1 MAMTGVPEGM
11 QVSPVS
17 VEDGILRDIAQ
28 GGACADLALRQL
40 YDLFGQ
46 SMLRFF
52 VHQGASADESQDILQ
67 DTLIKV
73 YKSAGQYAGQ
83 GTAKAWI
90 WQVARNTLQD
100 AFRKSQ
106 RIRADEISVKPE
118 QWGHFEETVAAPVC
132 GSPQSVDQCVA
143 DGLEQ
148 FAMEMPDRAVALN
161 LYLEGASMEDISV
174 QIGRSVSATKEY
186 LSQCR
191 KKIKPYIA
199 HCTENLAD

>member
-1 MAMTGVPEGM
+1 MT
-11 QVSPVS
+11 SPLGNPPATTAA
-17 VEDGILRDIAQ
+17 VEDEILRDIAQ
-28 GGACADLALRQL
+28 GGARADLALRRL
-40 YDLFGQ
+40 YDVVGQ

-73 YKSAGQYAGQ
+73 YKSAGQYEGQ

-90 WQVARNTLQD
+90 WQVARNTLLD

-118 QWGHFEETVAAPVC
+118 QWDYFEESVAAPVC
-132 GSPQSVDQCVA
+132 QADQSVDQCVA
-143 DGLEQ
+143 DGLER
-148 FAMEMPDRAVALN
+148 FALEMPDRAVALN

-174 QIGRSVSATKEY
+174 QIGRSVAATKEY

-191 KKIKPYIA
+191 KKIKPFIA
-199 HCTENLAD
+199 HCTDNLAD

>member
-1 MAMTGVPEGM
+1 M
-11 QVSPVS
+11 
-17 VEDGILRDIAQ
+17 RDIGQ
-28 GGACADLALRQL
+28 GGAHADLALRRL
-40 YDLFGQ
+40 YDLVGQ

-73 YKSAGQYAGQ
+73 YKSAGQYVGR

-90 WQVARNTLQD
+90 WQVARNTLLD

-118 QWGHFEETVAAPVC
+118 QWGYFEETVAAPVC
-132 GSPQSVDQCVA
+132 QADQSVDRCVA

-148 FAMEMPDRAVALN
+148 FALDMPDRAVALN

-174 QIGRSVSATKEY
+174 QIGRSVAATKEY

-191 KKIKPYIA
+191 KKIKPYIS

>member
-1 MAMTGVPEGM
+1 
-11 QVSPVS
+11 
-17 VEDGILRDIAQ
+17 
-28 GGACADLALRQL
+28 
-40 YDLFGQ
+40 
-46 SMLRFF
+46 
-52 VHQGASADESQDILQ
+52 
-67 DTLIKV
+67 
-73 YKSAGQYAGQ
+73 
-83 GTAKAWI
+83 
-90 WQVARNTLQD
+90 
-100 AFRKSQ
+100 
-106 RIRADEISVKPE
+106 
-118 QWGHFEETVAAPVC
+118 
-132 GSPQSVDQCVA
+132 VDQCVA

>member
-1 MAMTGVPEGM
+1 MTGPLEGL
-11 QVSPVS
+11 QTTPAS
-17 VEDGILRDIAQ
+17 VEDEILLDIAQ
-28 GGACADLALRQL
+28 GGARADLALRRL
-40 YDLFGQ
+40 YDVVGQ

-73 YKSAGQYAGQ
+73 YKSAGQYVGQ

-90 WQVARNTLQD
+90 WQVARNTLLD

-118 QWGHFEETVAAPVC
+118 QWDHFEETVAAPVC
-132 GSPQSVDQCVA
+132 QADQSVDQCVA

-148 FAMEMPDRAVALN
+148 FAREMPDRAVALN

-174 QIGRSVSATKEY
+174 QIGRSVAATKEY

-191 KKIKPYIA
+191 KKIKPFIA
-199 HCTENLAD
+199 HCTDNLAD

>member
-1 MAMTGVPEGM
+1 MADALDGLQAEPLAME
-11 QVSPVS
+11 
-17 VEDGILRDIAQ
+17 EGILRDIAQ
-28 GGACADLALRQL
+28 GGARAESALRRL
-40 YDLFGQ
+40 YDVVGQ
-46 SMLRFF
+46 AMLRFF

-67 DTLIKV
+67 DTLIKI
-73 YKSAGQYAGQ
+73 YKSAGQYVGQ

-90 WQVARNTLQD
+90 WQVARNTLLD

-106 RIRADEISVKPE
+106 RIRAEEISVHPE

-132 GSPQSVDQCVA
+132 QFDQSVDACVA
-143 DGLEQ
+143 DGLEK
-148 FAMEMPDRAVALN
+148 FALEMPDRAVALN

-174 QIGRSVSATKEY
+174 QIGRSVAATKEY